1 MEKRMLG
8 GRYEIVEK
16 IGEGGMA
23 VVFKA
28 KCHLLNRYV
37 AVKVLKAEFT
47 KDKKF
52 IESFD
57 RESKA
62 AASLSHPNIVSVYDV
77 GVEGKDIYYIVM
89 ELVDGQPL
97 NEILEAVGR
106 ISYKNSVKISKQ
118 IAAALTAAH
127 KNNVIH
133 RDIKPHNIMITTDGR
148 AKVADFGIAKAVS
161 NATIVSSDAVMG
173 SVHYSSPEQARGGYV
188 DGKSDIY
195 SLGILLYE
203 MVTGK
208 VPFESDTVVGVAMKH
223 INDEIVPPSQL
234 FPDIPVDLEHVI
246 LKATSKRQSDRYQ
259 TAKEMFDDL
268 DEIVFA
274 KKAPVLKMNNNG
286 TDKSTKMMK
295 PITDADI
302 KKKRTKS
309 KKHNKGLNSS
319 LIKNIGKRAT
329 AIILAVI
336 VAFFLSKGI
345 MGIKGVLFVKEVEVP
360 DLIGVEEAIAE
371 RMLEELGLGFEVEDK
386 LYNTTY
392 AEDMI
397 ISQNPD
403 AGAKVK
409 VGQSVKYILS
419 KGKKTVEVP
428 ILINKKI
435 DDALSIIKIN
445 KLSEGII
452 SKEASGLPAGRVIRQ
467 DPDAR
472 TNVPEG
478 TEINL
483 VVSEGEKIEII
494 LMIDVIG
501 KTLEEAIEDI
511 QEAGLEVGNVDKV
524 DNEEVDPDIV
534 ISQSVEA
541 GSEIE
546 EKSIIDLVVSQSPFD
561 ATSGSEITSGAIEEP
576 IVQVKGIQLD
586 LSFESAKNDTFEINI
601 YEIVDDKMTLLYYGI
616 HQKDNSENANIIIKG
631 AGESRVAIY
640 YDTDLYAE
648 KNVNFDTGEI
658 YD

>member
-1 MEKRMLG
+1 
-8 GRYEIVEK
+8 
-16 IGEGGMA
+16 
-23 VVFKA
+23 
-28 KCHLLNRYV
+28 
-37 AVKVLKAEFT
+37 
-47 KDKKF
+47 
-52 IESFD
+52 
-57 RESKA
+57 
-62 AASLSHPNIVSVYDV
+62 
-77 GVEGKDIYYIVM
+77 
-89 ELVDGQPL
+89 
-97 NEILEAVGR
+97 
-106 ISYKNSVKISKQ
+106 
-118 IAAALTAAH
+118 
-127 KNNVIH
+127 
-133 RDIKPHNIMITTDGR
+133 
-148 AKVADFGIAKAVS
+148 
-161 NATIVSSDAVMG
+161 
-173 SVHYSSPEQARGGYV
+173 
-188 DGKSDIY
+188 
-195 SLGILLYE
+195 
-203 MVTGK
+203 
-208 VPFESDTVVGVAMKH
+208 
-223 INDEIVPPSQL
+223 
-234 FPDIPVDLEHVI
+234 
-246 LKATSKRQSDRYQ
+246 
-259 TAKEMFDDL
+259 MFDDL